1 MITGVSLEDYF
12 SCDVQSGLW
21 EEGSETGKA
30 STVVQASGREACFR
44 IMTTTGK
51 NWVRKTEKTRQLP
64 KYGMWEKVVHAG
76 SEISHL
82 GNQKVVQLSETE
94 LEGKNLVL
102 NIILGRSNYRLDV
115 AGERIRTRKW
125 NLSNYS
131 EVNLE

>member
-1 MITGVSLEDYF
+1 
-12 SCDVQSGLW
+12 
-21 EEGSETGKA
+21 
-30 STVVQASGREACFR
+30 
-44 IMTTTGK
+44 
-51 NWVRKTEKTRQLP
+51 
-64 KYGMWEKVVHAG
+64 MWEKLVHAG
-76 SEISHL
+76 SEVSHL

-115 AGERIRTRKW
+115 AGERIRTRKC